1 MGNFTKRLTHKL
13 RYKYR
18 LIIYN
23 DDTFEEIISYRLN
36 RLNVVSLLGSMIVL
50 ACASLYLLI
59 AYTPLKVYVI
69 PDFPKAEERR
79 AIIENKLKSDSL
91 QNQLRL
97 HKQYL
102 RNIQTILRGDDP
114 DSTYNHNKEPQSK
127 VGDVVFEKS
136 KEDSLFR
143 MQIEEEEAYSL
154 TFAENQK
161 QKGQLSTLDFF
172 PPVRGLVTNPY
183 HNGSKHYGI
192 DIVAANDAVIH
203 STLDGVVVFANWTV
217 ETGYVIHIQHEF
229 DLLSVYKHNSKLLKN
244 IGDHVQAGDAI
255 AVIGNTGKIST
266 GPHLH
271 FELWQKGQALNAEE
285 YIVFQ

>member
-1 MGNFTKRLTHKL
+1 
-13 RYKYR
+13 
-18 LIIYN
+18 
-23 DDTFEEIISYRLN
+23 
-36 RLNVVSLLGSMIVL
+36 
-50 ACASLYLLI
+50 
-59 AYTPLKVYVI
+59 VYVI

-79 AIIENKLKSDSL
+79 AIVENKLKTDSL
-91 QNQLRL
+91 QQQLQL

-102 RNIQTILRGDDP
+102 KNIQTILRGDDP
-114 DSTYNHNKEPQSK
+114 DSIYNHINTGGEPG
-127 VGDVVFEKS
+127 VADVVFSKS
-136 KEDSLFR
+136 KEDSIFR
-143 MQIEEEEAYSL
+143 AQIEEEEAYSL

-183 HNGSKHYGI
+183 NNSKNHYGT
-192 DIVAANDAVIH
+192 DIVAANDAVVH

-217 ETGYVIHIQHEF
+217 ETGFVIHIQHQF
-229 DLLSVYKHNSKLLKN
+229 DLLSVYKHNSKLLKKV
-244 IGDHVQAGDAI
+244 GDHVQAGDAI

-271 FELWQKGQALNAEE
+271 FELWQKGQALDAEE